1 MELKIPRDRPD
12 GYSLFR
18 RTLVGHKDIRY
29 EQSKFN
35 LFYFSPNENVAV
47 VSSRKEGLRMAAG
60 DELYRVEANAVG
72 VPLDRVCRERLRVD
86 VDVLSMNDSANGS
99 NE

>member
-1 MELKIPRDRPD
+1 
-12 GYSLFR
+12 
-18 RTLVGHKDIRY
+18 
-29 EQSKFN
+29 
-35 LFYFSPNENVAV
+35 
-47 VSSRKEGLRMAAG
+47 MAAG

-72 VPLDRVCRERLRVD
+72 VPLDKVCRERLRVD